1 MGVDISEVQPGCP
14 TLIVWFIMP
23 ALSVVVATLA
33 LIYGATYTFECHR
46 VEQRQIEAASET
58 RGDITVPVQRVAQ
71 AGRTDVTIIRRLL
84 GLFPI
89 RHITLPDVVEAEG
102 SSETA
107 SVRDRSTRETSR
119 YQSGQIKFTTRGGEV
134 WEAWGISHAFGA
146 SPVEVGERVKAFI
159 EADAP
164 DMLRLRIVPWLA
176 NVIGVPFAFLVL
188 MFVRLWIRRLR
199 GLPVGRARA
208 SQTG

>member
-23 ALSVVVATLA
+23 VLSIVVATLG

-46 VEQRQIEAASET
+46 VEQRQVEEVSET
-58 RGDITVPVQRVAQ
+58 RGEITAPVDRVVT
-71 AGRTDVTIIRRLL
+71 AGRTDVTITRRLV
-84 GLFPI
+84 GLIPMQ
-89 RHITLPDVVEAEG
+89 RTTLPDVVEAEG

-107 SVRDRSTRETSR
+107 YVRDRSTRRTTQ
-119 YQSGQIKFTTRGGEV
+119 YDSGRIKFTTRGGQV
-134 WEAWGISHAFGA
+134 WESWDISHAFGA
-146 SPVEVGERVKAFI
+146 SPVEVGEQVKAFI
-159 EADAP
+159 EADSP
-164 DMLRLRIVPWLA
+164 DMLRLRIVPWLS
-176 NVIGVPFAFLVL
+176 NVIGVPFALIVV
-188 MFVRLWIRRLR
+188 MFVRLWIRRAR